1 MVVQSIYK
9 DEEKHMEKEKFVA
22 LMKEAE
28 ATLFHVAFS
37 ILHHEQDSADAVS
50 EAVVKAYEGKD
61 TLRNPAYF
69 KTWMVRIV
77 INECYGIL
85 RKNRRQFPIAEQLFR
100 EGSSVEEDCYIN
112 AEYLDLYRA
121 IQKLREKDK
130 ICIVLFYMEGF
141 TIPQIAEILSI
152 PTGTVKSRLNR
163 ARKQLKDWLA

>member
-1 MVVQSIYK
+1 
-9 DEEKHMEKEKFVA
+9 MEKEKFVA

-28 ATLFHVAFS
+28 PTLFHVAFS

-50 EAVVKAYEGKD
+50 EAIVKAYEGKD

-85 RKNRRQFPIAEQLFR
+85 RKNRRQLPMAEQLLR
-100 EGSSVEEDCYIN
+100 ESSVEEDRYIK

-121 IQKLREKDK
+121 ICKLREKDK
-130 ICIVLFYMEGF
+130 ICIVLFYMEDF
-141 TIPQIAEILSI
+141 TIPQIAEILSV

>member
-1 MVVQSIYK
+1 MVVQSIYE
-9 DEEKHMEKEKFVA
+9 DEEKHMEKEKFAA

-61 TLRNPAYF
+61 ALRNPAYF

-85 RKNRRQFPIAEQLFR
+85 RKNHRQLPMAEQLLR
-100 EGSSVEEDCYIN
+100 ESSVEEDRYIK

-121 IQKLREKDK
+121 ICKLREKDK
-130 ICIVLFYMEGF
+130 ICIVLFYMEDF
-141 TIPQIAEILSI
+141 TIPQIAEILSV

>member
-1 MVVQSIYK
+1 
-9 DEEKHMEKEKFVA
+9 MEKEKFVA

-61 TLRNPAYF
+61 ALRNPAYF

-85 RKNRRQFPIAEQLFR
+85 RKNRRQIPMAEQLSQKR
-100 EGSSVEEDCYIN
+100 VSIEEDRYIK

-121 IQKLREKDK
+121 IQKLKEKDK
-130 ICIVLFYMEGF
+130 ICIVLFYMEDF
-141 TIPQIAEILSI
+141 TIPQIAEILSV

>member
-1 MVVQSIYK
+1 
-9 DEEKHMEKEKFVA
+9 MEKEKFVA

-28 ATLFHVAFS
+28 STLFHVAFS

-61 TLRNPAYF
+61 ALRNPAYF

-85 RKNRRQFPIAEQLFR
+85 RKNRRQLPMAEQLLR
-100 EGSSVEEDCYIN
+100 ESSVEEDRYIK

-121 IQKLREKDK
+121 ICKLREKDK
-130 ICIVLFYMEGF
+130 ICIVLFYMEDF
-141 TIPQIAEILSI
+141 TIPQIAEILSV

>member
-1 MVVQSIYK
+1 MK
-9 DEEKHMEKEKFVA
+9 KEKFVA

-28 ATLFHVAFS
+28 PTLFHVAFS

-50 EAVVKAYEGKD
+50 EAIVKAYEGKD

-77 INECYGIL
+77 INECYGML
-85 RKNRRQFPIAEQLFR
+85 RKNRRLLPMAEQILR
-100 EGSSVEEDCYIN
+100 EGDSVTEDRYIK

-121 IQKLREKDK
+121 IRKLKEKDK
-130 ICIVLFYMEGF
+130 ICIILFYMEDF
-141 TIPQIAEILSI
+141 TLTQIAEILSV

-163 ARKQLKDWLA
+163 ARKQLKDWLS